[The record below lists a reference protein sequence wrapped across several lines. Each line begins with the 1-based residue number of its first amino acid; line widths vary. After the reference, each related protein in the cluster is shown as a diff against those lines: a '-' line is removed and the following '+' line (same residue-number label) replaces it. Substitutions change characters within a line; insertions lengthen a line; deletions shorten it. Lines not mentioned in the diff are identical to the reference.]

1 MISGIATP
9 RTKITKPSS
18 NVPPVESTQSQRWIA
33 FSGASSSSAVRRCDG
48 ERVVNC
54 LSRCCSRLAVSR
66 RCFRFLQPDFLLAGR
81 LMIFPPNLG
90 QIHSWFG
97 QLHVHIFHLPDN
109 DL

>member
-18 NVPPVESTQSQRWIA
+18 NVPPVESTQSHRWIA
-33 FSGASSSSAVRRCDG
+33 FSGDSSSSAVRRCDG
-48 ERVVNC
+48 DRFVNC
-54 LSRCCSRLAVSR
+54 LSRCCSLLAVWR
-66 RCFRFLQPDFLLAGR
+66 RCLPLPSARFLLAGR

-90 QIHSWFG
+90 QVHSWFG